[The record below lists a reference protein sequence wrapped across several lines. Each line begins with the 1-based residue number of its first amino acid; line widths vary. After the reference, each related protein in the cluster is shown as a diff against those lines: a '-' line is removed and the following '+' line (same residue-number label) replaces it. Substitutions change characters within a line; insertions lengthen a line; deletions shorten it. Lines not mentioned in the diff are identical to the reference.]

1 LNKKTQRLLI
11 GALALSVLL
20 RLLAAIYLGDKVENL
35 PGTYDQISY
44 HALATRLVGGYGFTF
59 GEAWW
64 PFTQANAPTAHW
76 SFLYTFFL
84 AGVYRLFGIHP
95 LAARLIQALL
105 VGILQPYLAYRLG
118 RQVFNPR
125 VGLLA
130 AVFTALYAYFIY
142 YSATLMTEPFYIT
155 AILGGLSLAIEWA
168 GDEKSSRRGAPG
180 VLRAI
185 VFGLMLGIAV
195 LLRQLFLLMVPFFFL
210 WIWWAKRSQRQ
221 GSAIPGLAS
230 AGLVIML
237 MILPF
242 TSYNYNRF
250 GRFVLLN
257 TNAGYAFYW
266 ANHPIYGTR
275 FIPILPE
282 ELGSYQSLVPKEL
295 RNLDEAALDQE
306 LLRLG
311 LGFVTADPGRY
322 LLLSLSR
329 IPAYFMFWPS
339 PESGLISNIS
349 RVGSF
354 GLFLPVMLYGLW
366 RSFSSA
372 PRTLKKLLAS
382 PHFLLYLFGVVYTG
396 IHLLSWALI
405 RYRLPV
411 DAILV
416 IFAGVG
422 VERLYES
429 LVGWGKSRILQ
440 PGV

>member
-1 LNKKTQRLLI
+1 MNKKTQRLLI

-210 WIWWAKRSQRQ
+210 WIWLAKRSQRQ

-366 RSFSSA
+366 RSFFSA
-372 PRTLKKLLAS
+372 PRALKKLLAS

-429 LVGWGKSRILQ
+429 LVDLGKSRKLQ
-440 PGV
+440 PGI

>member
-1 LNKKTQRLLI
+1 MNKKTQRLLI

-282 ELGSYQSLVPKEL
+282 ELGSYQSLVPREL
-295 RNLDEAALDQE
+295 RSLDEAAMDQE

-354 GLFLPVMLYGLW
+354 GMFLPVMLYGLW

-429 LVGWGKSRILQ
+429 LVDLGKSRKLQ
-440 PGV
+440 PGI